1 MTPVFKEFVK
11 KRIFPN
17 SPAFRGAL
25 RGGRGGGGAAGAT
38 SGSREEI
45 REGTGMARGKHER
58 DISGGIEEEGPREGR
73 GEGGGRGEGKEG
85 TFVQGSVANID
96 SFYYLRDVSTDSRG
110 SGKPGEEGGKNS
122 GEGGQPVGGGVKGLS
137 TDHWEDG
144 GRDTREGVGSRE
156 GGAREGG
163 GTTVQRLHT
172 FLDVGSGTIYRYRF
186 NRAVIV
192 KVSNF
197 SSSPRQRLLT
207 YMAGVSPIPRAIS
220 RASNKF
226 GNSTFTRYGVGR

>member
-1 MTPVFKEFVK
+1 
-11 KRIFPN
+11 
-17 SPAFRGAL
+17 
-25 RGGRGGGGAAGAT
+25 
-38 SGSREEI
+38 
-45 REGTGMARGKHER
+45 
-58 DISGGIEEEGPREGR
+58 
-73 GEGGGRGEGKEG
+73 
-85 TFVQGSVANID
+85 
-96 SFYYLRDVSTDSRG
+96 
-110 SGKPGEEGGKNS
+110 
-122 GEGGQPVGGGVKGLS
+122 VGGGVKGGLS

-186 NRAVIV
+186 NRAAIV

-197 SSSPRQRLLT
+197 TKFRCQRLLT
-207 YMAGVSPIPRAIS
+207 KLAGISPIPRAIS